1 MIGHPCCTNM
11 VNDISDNK
19 WAIMLCLD
27 KKEEDWIFVTE
38 DTGSCDW
45 SLTPVLFDDINEA
58 MSYANT
64 FTLPGREE
72 NVMVV
77 SYES

>member
-1 MIGHPCCTNM
+1 
-11 VNDISDNK
+11 
-19 WAIMLCLD
+19 MLCLD

>member
-1 MIGHPCCTNM
+1 MIKDET
-11 VNDISDNK
+11 DNP
-19 WAIMLCLD
+19 WAVMICLD
-27 KKEEDWIFVTE
+27 GKNDWIFVTE

>member
-1 MIGHPCCTNM
+1 M
-11 VNDISDNK
+11 VTDLTENK
-19 WAIMLCLD
+19 WAIMVCLD
-27 KKEEDWIFVTE
+27 KKEEDWIFITE
-38 DTGSCDW
+38 NTDKCDW

-64 FTLPGREE
+64 FSLPGREE

-77 SYES
+77 SYDNA